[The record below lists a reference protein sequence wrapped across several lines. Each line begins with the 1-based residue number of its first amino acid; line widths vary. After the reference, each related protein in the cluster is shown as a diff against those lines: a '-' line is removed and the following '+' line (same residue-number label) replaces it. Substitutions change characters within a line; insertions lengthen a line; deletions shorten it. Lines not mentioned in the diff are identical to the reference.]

1 MNLFKRTAKRIGS
14 FFKFRHAKGQD
25 GAVIQSGIGA
35 AEPSFQEAVDQVSSE
50 LMALDPDRI
59 SDGEPISGDA
69 VTASSTDTPWSED
82 TLLAEVS
89 GRGEEIDV
97 DVDEIEPTVAA
108 QPEPITYSAEPA
120 TMIEAVFSP
129 APAGPAVEDLKSID
143 IETVRPVIEQ
153 KPEPNISFTQLYEL
167 ISGDVSKRSDKSV
180 EVYERL
186 LAATREELEASR
198 KSNNIAW
205 SVGGV
210 MTAVAAFGG
219 IWSASQIGATRNE
232 VTALKNQ
239 VSVAQQTTIERQRI
253 TDELLKL
260 SQTSARIEI
269 DALKTRLDQ
278 AVSVSA
284 ERDRLRGEVTL
295 ANKIRS
301 ELQAELTAMQAQA
314 QLQRVVSVPTTQ
326 PVSMAPVI
334 VENPLAS
341 AATASRIDRSDRAV
355 TASHQQTDVWSM
367 ILNGRD

>member
-14 FFKFRHAKGQD
+14 FFKFRHARGQD
-25 GAVIQSGIGA
+25 GPIIQSEIGA
-35 AEPSFQEAVDQVSSE
+35 DPALQEAVDQVSSE
-50 LMALDPDRI
+50 LLALDPDRI
-59 SDGEPISGDA
+59 SEREPITGEA
-69 VTASSTDTPWSED
+69 VAAGTDTAWSED

-89 GRGEEIDV
+89 GRSEEIETDI
-97 DVDEIEPTVAA
+97 DGAA

-120 TMIEAVFSP
+120 KMIEAVFSP

-143 IETVRPVIEQ
+143 IDTVRPVIEQ

-167 ISGDVSKRSDKSV
+167 ISGDVTRRSDKSV

-186 LAATREELEASR
+186 LAATREELESSR
-198 KSNNIAW
+198 RSNNIAW

-239 VSVAQQTTIERQRI
+239 VSIAQQTSIERQRI

-260 SQTSARIEI
+260 SQTSAKIEV

-284 ERDRLRGEVTL
+284 ERDRLRNELTL
-295 ANKIRS
+295 ANKVRN
-301 ELQAELTAMQAQA
+301 ELQAELTALQAQA

-334 VENPLAS
+334 VDNPLAS
-341 AATASRIDRSDRAV
+341 ASRIDRSDRAV
-355 TASHQQTDVWSM
+355 TAGHTVGGPTNDVWSM

>member
-89 GRGEEIDV
+89 GSSEEID
-97 DVDEIEPTVAA
+97 ETP
-108 QPEPITYSAEPA
+108 QPITYSAEPA
-120 TMIEAVFSP
+120 KMVEAVFSP
-129 APAGPAVEDLKSID
+129 APAGPVVEDLNSID
-143 IETVRPVIEQ
+143 LDSVRPVIEK
-153 KPEPNISFTQLYEL
+153 KPDISFTQLYEL

-239 VSVAQQTTIERQRI
+239 VSVAQQTSLERQRI
-253 TDELLKL
+253 TDELLRL
-260 SQTSARIEI
+260 SQTSAKIEM
-269 DALKTRLDQ
+269 DAIKSRLDQ

-284 ERDRLRGEVTL
+284 ERDRLRSELAL
-295 ANKIRS
+295 ANKVRS
-301 ELQAELTAMQAQA
+301 ELQAELTAMQTQA

-341 AATASRIDRSDRAV
+341 AAAASRIDRSDRAV

>member
-14 FFKFRHAKGQD
+14 FFKFRHGKGQD
-25 GAVIQSGIGA
+25 GPIIQSETGA
-35 AEPSFQEAVDQVSSE
+35 DPALQEAVDQVSSE
-50 LMALDPDRI
+50 LLALDPDRI
-59 SDGEPISGDA
+59 SEREPITGEA
-69 VTASSTDTPWSED
+69 VVAGTDTPWSED

-89 GRGEEIDV
+89 GRSEEIDI
-97 DVDEIEPTVAA
+97 DEIEPTVAA

-120 TMIEAVFSP
+120 KMVEAVFSP

-143 IETVRPVIEQ
+143 IDTVRPVIEQ

-167 ISGDVSKRSDKSV
+167 ISGDVTRRSDKSV

-186 LAATREELEASR
+186 LAATREELESSR
-198 KSNNIAW
+198 RSNNIAW

-239 VSVAQQTTIERQRI
+239 VSIAQQTSIERQRI
-253 TDELLKL
+253 TDELLKF
-260 SQTSARIEI
+260 SQASAKIEI

-284 ERDRLRGEVTL
+284 ERDRLRNELAL
-295 ANKIRS
+295 ANKVRT

-334 VENPLAS
+334 VDNPLAS
-341 AATASRIDRSDRAV
+341 AASRIDRSDRAV
-355 TASHQQTDVWSM
+355 TAGHTVGAPTTDVWSM
-367 ILNGRD
+367 ILNGR